1 MVRKTHRPK
10 GRRLLSARE
19 ILGTFAATM
28 WAPKRKQTAM
38 RTVRSIAIG
47 VAAAIVT
54 SVIAMAPLRCA
65 AAADSLRR
73 FDMAQTSLG
82 GSDDMQPAP
91 QPPPSPPPRA
101 PAPSPRDRTDFIP
114 PTNEKP
120 QAQPDQ
126 SQPDSPQAVLWG
138 AIAFTADGSYWSAW
152 KQPSK
157 GDAEALVA
165 KQCSALGHGGCQVAS
180 FSGQECG
187 GLATFLGRRWKL
199 SYTAGGDTYPE
210 AQRNAMARCNADDRT
225 RNNCQIRN
233 VTCADG
239 R

>member
-1 MVRKTHRPK
+1 
-10 GRRLLSARE
+10 
-19 ILGTFAATM
+19 
-28 WAPKRKQTAM
+28 
-38 RTVRSIAIG
+38 